1 MLDTSA
7 RWRRPRLRIHAAL
20 ATGAVAV
27 AALLVTPA
35 PAVGAGSARPF
46 VRGGETVPTYSYSNA
61 VRESVQVT
69 TPLDND
75 GDRQPDRV
83 TVDVIRP
90 KEAADNGV
98 KVPVIMV
105 ASPYYQSAGRGNESE
120 TKKYDA
126 NGTITKFPLYYDN
139 YFVPRG
145 YAVAQVDLAGTNR
158 STGCDDVGGREEIL
172 SVKAAIDW
180 LNGRAPAR
188 YLDGAPAVAR
198 WTTGKVGM
206 IGKSWDGTLANGVA
220 ATGVDGLTTIVPIS
234 AISSWY
240 DYLRFNGV
248 VRSPDDVVFLHQF
261 VSGRPAGVCDA
272 TIARMRAGADDAT
285 GDYNDFWAE
294 RDYRRSVRSVK
305 ASVFIVHGLN
315 DLNVKTS
322 HVAPWWDALAERKV
336 PRKLWLAQ
344 AGHVDPFDF
353 RRREWVDTLHRW
365 FDFWL
370 QGLRNGIMNERAVSI
385 ERGPGQWVDEST
397 WPARTREVTLP
408 LGPGDGTTGK
418 LGGKPKA
425 GVVRTFTD
433 NPDLSE
439 ADAVADPNTPKS
451 GRLVFLSDRLPGD
464 VRLSG
469 TGAVTLRVRVDRP
482 TTELTARLV
491 DYGRATRVD
500 YSRGGGIRTLPTQSC
515 WGESAGIDDS
525 CYFDTAENVV
535 TGDLNVVTRGWKDA
549 AHHRSLRRTT
559 PLEPG
564 RWYTITVPL
573 LPHDSVVAAGHV
585 AGLVI
590 SATDFE
596 QSTPATT
603 GATID
608 VDLGGSSLTVPVS
621 GTRSVSAGGDLPP
634 HVDAQMTPR
643 TATRGDVRD
652 HRADFR

>member
-1 MLDTSA
+1 
-7 RWRRPRLRIHAAL
+7 
-20 ATGAVAV
+20 V
-27 AALLVTPA
+27 AA
-35 PAVGAGSARPF
+35 GSDRPF
-46 VRGGETVPTYSYSNA
+46 VRGDETVPTYSYAAA
-61 VRESVQVT
+61 VRESIRVT

-75 GDRQPDRV
+75 GDGQPDQV
-83 TVDVIRP
+83 MVDVIRP
-90 KEAADNGV
+90 KEAADRGV
-98 KVPVIMV
+98 KVPVIMD
-105 ASPYYQSAGRGNESE
+105 ASPYYESAGRGNESE

-126 NGTITKFPLYYDN
+126 TGTITKFPLFYDN

-180 LNGRAPAR
+180 LNGRAAGQH
-188 YLDGAPAVAR
+188 LDGSPAVAG

-220 ATGVDGLTTIVPIS
+220 ATGVSGLATIVPIS

-248 VRSPDDVVFLHQF
+248 IRSPDDTVFLHEF

-272 TIARMRAGADDAT
+272 TIARLRAGADDAT
-285 GDYNDFWAE
+285 GDYNAFWTE
-294 RDYRRSVRSVK
+294 RDYRRSVRNVK
-305 ASVFIVHGLN
+305 ASVFAVHGLN

-322 HVAPWWDALAERKV
+322 NVGPWWEALGDRKV
-336 PRKLWLAQ
+336 PRKLWLSQ
-344 AGHVDPFDF
+344 EGHVDPFDF
-353 RRREWVDTLHRW
+353 RRPEWVQTLHRW

-370 QGLRNGIMNERAVSI
+370 QGLRNGIMDEPAVSI
-385 ERGPGQWVDEST
+385 EHAPGQWVDEAT
-397 WPARTREVTLP
+397 WPARTHDVTLP
-408 LGPGDGTTGK
+408 LGAGDGTTGK
-418 LGGKPKA
+418 LGGKPST

-439 ADAVADPNTPKS
+439 AAAVADPNTAKA
-451 GRLVFLSDRLPGD
+451 GRLVFLGDRLPD
-464 VRLSG
+464 ALRLSG
-469 TGAVTLRVRVDRP
+469 TGTVTLRVRVDKP

-491 DYGRATRVD
+491 DYGTATRVN
-500 YSRGGGIRTLPTQSC
+500 YFAGEGVHNLTTQSC
-515 WGESAGIDDS
+515 WGDSAGVDDS

-535 TGDLNVVTRGWKDA
+535 TSDLGVVTRGWKDA
-549 AHHRSLRRTT
+549 AHYRSLSRTT
-559 PLEPG
+559 PLQPG
-564 RWYTITVPL
+564 KWYTVTVPL
-573 LPHDSVVAAGHV
+573 LPQDSVAAAGHV
-585 AGLVI
+585 LGLVI

-608 VDLGGSSLTVPVS
+608 VDLGASALTVPVS
-621 GTRSVSAGGDLPP
+621 DDCRIEVAGDLPP
-634 HVDAQMTPR
+634 RIDTPLAPR
-643 TATRGDVRD
+643 ATARGDVRD